1 MEISIPAL
9 LLATILLVSTVVLGR
24 SGYSS
29 FGELGES
36 WKAMEARAGQ
46 QVRTQLTITDVS
58 HSSPYVDVDLR
69 NDGSTSLAEFNRM
82 DVLVEYTSGT
92 GASVL
97 AWIPY
102 IDGSQTA
109 NTWIVQSIVNDAFEP
124 GILNP
129 SETLEMR
136 IQLDPTVGAG
146 TTNRLLIATDLG
158 VVVSTTF
165 TG

>member
-1 MEISIPAL
+1 METSIPAL
-9 LLATILLVSTVVLGR
+9 LVAAMLLVSTVVLGR
-24 SGYSS
+24 SGYAS
-29 FGELGES
+29 FGEMGES
-36 WKAMEARAGQ
+36 WKAMEARAEQ
-46 QVRTQLTITDVS
+46 QVRTQLAITDVT

-69 NDGSTSLAEFNRM
+69 NDGSTSLAEFDRM

-102 IDGSQTA
+102 SEGSLTP
-109 NTWIVQSIVNDAFEP
+109 NTWIAQSIVNDAFEP

-136 IQLDPTVGAG
+136 IQLDPPVGAG

-158 VVVSTTF
+158 IVVSTTF